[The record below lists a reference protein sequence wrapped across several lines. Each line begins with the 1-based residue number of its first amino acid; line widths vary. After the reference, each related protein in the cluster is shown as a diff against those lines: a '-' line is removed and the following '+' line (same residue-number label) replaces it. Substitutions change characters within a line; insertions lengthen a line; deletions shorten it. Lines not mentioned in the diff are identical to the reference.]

1 MMTKESLLKR
11 CKAYEDSARE
21 GYIIG
26 YPKKKQK
33 KIARIAS
40 AIIKVMCE
48 EDELTPFIAENAM
61 RMAKEI
67 LDTEMKHDIIS

>member
-11 CKAYEDSARE
+11 CKAYEDSARK
-21 GYIIG
+21 GHVMG
-26 YPKKKQK
+26 YPKRKQETIA
-33 KIARIAS
+33 KISS
-40 AIIKVMCE
+40 AIIKAMCE

-67 LDTEMKHDIIS
+67 LDTEMKNDIIS